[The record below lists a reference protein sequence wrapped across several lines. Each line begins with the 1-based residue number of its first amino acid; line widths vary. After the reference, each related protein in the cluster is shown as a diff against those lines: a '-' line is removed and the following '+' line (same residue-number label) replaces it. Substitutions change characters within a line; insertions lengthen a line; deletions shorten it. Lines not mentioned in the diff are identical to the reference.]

1 MYSSWRAVW
10 WETITYGSEGRVS
23 NPLTPTYNPSEFQ
36 FVQEHY
42 NVSNFDIYLGV
53 DGISI
58 YFILLTTGIMPI
70 ALISTWNSIS
80 QNRISLLVLLLITE
94 VLLLA
99 VFLALD
105 VLLFYIFFESILIPL
120 FLLIGLFGSSNKVK
134 ASFYLFLYTL
144 AGSLFLLLAILTINS
159 IMGVVWWWFGTS
171 LLCLQLS
178 NSGNA
183 LKLLVPNYIRN
194 NICELI
200 NYLFMVTIQKIQE
213 IGIGNRGSKSIVSLK
228 KDTIVIEQRV
238 EGSWQKKNAM
248 HLFALLRCFSCLRCI
263 LTDFARNYQTK
274 IPS

>member
-1 MYSSWRAVW
+1 MLVIMISKKNGYDDKGIYLKNV
-10 WETITYGSEGRVS
+10 TLIITSLNLLISLVIFGLF
-23 NPLTPTYNPSEFQ
+23 NYNPSEFQ

-238 EGSWQKKNAM
+238 EGSWQKKCNAP
-248 HLFALLRCFSCLRCI
+248 LCA
-263 LTDFARNYQTK
+263 A
-274 IPS
+274 